1 MKVNFDKSIIRL
13 YFLLI
18 SSMLTKFLEGLLL
31 VLTHGVA
38 FWGAKMYLEK
48 AYSGEWGM
56 GIQFG
61 SGLNLG
67 YLHLINPWSLHRLFL
82 SLPKLRSVFSLILL
96 LITKILV
103 WCILTQDIDTIQSI
117 TLCQRPMEDTLI
129 WTFTESGCYTMKSG
143 YRFLFQD

>member
-1 MKVNFDKSIIRL
+1 MKVNFDKSIFRL

-48 AYSGEWGM
+48 VYNGEWGI

-67 YLHLINPWSLHRLFL
+67 YLHLINLWSLHRLFL

-96 LITKILV
+96 LITEILV
-103 WCILTQDIDTIQSI
+103 WCRVYSYPRYRYYPIHHFMPKTNGGHLNMDFHW
-117 TLCQRPMEDTLI
+117 I
-129 WTFTESGCYTMKSG
+129 WMLHNEVGV
-143 YRFLFQD
+143 